1 MRIGEIIQI
10 RGCEQVPEV
19 IGQRAEV
26 TELQM
31 QDYERYRVYP
41 IWAKLTTGPHAGKVY
56 GFQEVEVETV
66 TKASEAQTAR
76 GTRRVKAVGATVAEQ
91 VEEILKG
98 VATVDEISEI
108 EKIVEEVGKI
118 SVGDV
123 VQIKACEP
131 IPELIGEKAEV
142 VELQIQEHEKYR
154 LYPIWVKVTTGKR
167 ADKIY
172 GLQEAEVELI
182 SKKGEGKKISGT
194 RRVEAIGT
202 KVAEQLE
209 EILKGVATVEEIA
222 EIDKVIAEAKG
233 KIMAEPGLGFW
244 EGKTP
249 CWEMFRCPEA
259 IKAECPAFKFRSLPC
274 WEIEGTYCKLFDYGT
289 KGDGTDVCQHCRAYK
304 RWGQAKPIELKLLG
318 RGFNRVGR

>member
-1 MRIGEIIQI
+1 MRVGEIIQI
-10 RGCEQVPEV
+10 RECGQKPEMV
-19 IGQRAEV
+19 GQRAEV
-26 TELQM
+26 VELQM
-31 QDYERYRVYP
+31 QEHERYRVYP
-41 IWAKLTTGPHAGKVY
+41 IWAKLTTGPHAGKIY
-56 GFQEVEVETV
+56 GFQEVEVETAAKV
-66 TKASEAQTAR
+66 SEARKAK
-76 GTRRVKAVGATVAEQ
+76 GTRQAEAVGTRVAEQ
-91 VEEILKG
+91 VEEILRG

-108 EKIVEEVGKI
+108 ERIVEEVGKI
-118 SVGDV
+118 TVGDV
-123 VQIKACEP
+123 VKITGCEP
-131 IPELIGEKAEV
+131 IPELVGETAEV
-142 VELQIQEHEKYR
+142 AELQIQEHEKYR
-154 LYPIWVKVTTGKR
+154 LYPIWAKVTTGKR
-167 ADKIY
+167 AGKIY
-172 GLQEAEVELI
+172 GFQEAEVELI

-194 RRVEAIGT
+194 RRVEAIGP

-259 IKAECPAFKFRSLPC
+259 IKTECPAFKFRSLPC

-304 RWGQAKPIELKLLG
+304 KLGQAKPIELKLLG
-318 RGFNRVGR
+318 RGFNRVGK